1 MMMMKK
7 KKISFLPLFGLLM
20 SSSASGYN
28 TNLTYNES
36 ENSTL
41 VAMEQVPGVSG
52 YVQWNDEPPLVVK
65 STTSVTIMRYNDDGN
80 FFLEGGQPISATDM
94 YILVKSSGD
103 CTGTNL
109 TPIIEYE
116 QLERTTDWNETYNY
130 TGSISISFEEDLED
144 IATTKFVRPPSSFK
158 ATWDYT
164 SFGCSKIQADKSNSS
179 DTITENISKT
189 KSPTP
194 PPSSLDSDTT
204 TEGISKTKPP
214 TLPPSSLLAT
224 GKEAASS
231 LTAGSSS
238 STTTTRTG
246 SFMVTIMAAIL
257 AVLMLGDRGHH
268 NHRSIVLGTTA
279 VVMVFGFVWIGTTT
293 TTTKSNTSIVTTTA
307 PHNDHHPFVPN
318 AIRQQQQQQQQ
329 QKRRQLQDGVAAD
342 RCTVAVEILLD
353 GCRRA
358 SNTNNTDLFV
368 VAPAI
373 RVMGKIA

>member
-1 MMMMKK
+1 M
-7 KKISFLPLFGLLM
+7 KKISFLLLLGLLM
-20 SSSASGYN
+20 PSASAYN
-28 TNLTYNES
+28 TNLTYNDS

-80 FFLEGGQPISATDM
+80 FFLEGGQVISSTDM
-94 YILVKSSGD
+94 YILVKSSGN

-144 IATTKFVRPPSSFK
+144 IATTKFVKPPSSFK

-164 SFGCSKIQADKSNSS
+164 SFGCSKIQADRSNSS
-179 DTITENISKT
+179 DTITEDISKT

-194 PPSSLDSDTT
+194 PPSSLAASDTT

-238 STTTTRTG
+238 STTTRTG
-246 SFMVTIMAAIL
+246 SFLVTIMAGIL
-257 AVLMLGDRGHH
+257 AVLMLGDRGHY
-268 NHRSIVLGTTA
+268 NHRTIVLGTTA

-293 TTTKSNTSIVTTTA
+293 TTKSNTSIVKTT
-307 PHNDHHPFVPN
+307 HNDHHPFVPN
-318 AIRQQQQQQQQ
+318 AIQQQQQQ

-373 RVMGKIA
+373 RVMGKID